1 MQKIQI
7 VLSTVHGLP
16 KEIDLYTSTVC
27 YIEGVAMICRGCGV
41 QKFPWTIY
49 FDHIRNHGQTEHDD
63 HQVEIQEQEP
73 SHEAEVGHHRGS
85 KMTLNK
91 KKDVASNFIKVKV
104 ILASVFPNLQLL

>member
-1 MQKIQI
+1 MQKIQV
-7 VLSTVHGLP
+7 VLSTINGLP

-27 YIEGVAMICRGCGV
+27 YIGGVAMICRGCGV

-91 KKDVASNFIKVKV
+91 KKK
-104 ILASVFPNLQLL
+104 Q